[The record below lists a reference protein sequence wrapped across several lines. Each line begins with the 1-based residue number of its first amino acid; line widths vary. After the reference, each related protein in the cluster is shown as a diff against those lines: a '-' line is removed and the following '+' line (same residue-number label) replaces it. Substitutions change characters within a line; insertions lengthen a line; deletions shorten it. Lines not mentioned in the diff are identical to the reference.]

1 MTKKDKISLAA
12 ILLMAVFSFSGFL
25 KLFNAEIMSFASV
38 TLIIGIACYFITRE
52 PEEKDAMSLKAIPGF
67 LKDWKTVILILSPI
81 IADMICNVVAGAFVP
96 EFTEHLS
103 ERTDFLSFDKIIILL
118 AELFIAAW
126 GEEIA
131 WRGFFQNKLSK
142 KLPLIPSLLITAILF
157 SLCHFSGGSIVVV
170 LYDLLFIVIN
180 AVLYGLVYSR
190 TNNILVSTMSHF
202 LSNLFSILIF
212 TFI

>member
-1 MTKKDKISLAA
+1 M
-12 ILLMAVFSFSGFL
+12 
-25 KLFNAEIMSFASV
+25 NALY
-38 TLIIGIACYFITRE
+38 T
-52 PEEKDAMSLKAIPGF
+52 
-67 LKDWKTVILILSPI
+67 
-81 IADMICNVVAGAFVP
+81 AD
-96 EFTEHLS
+96 
-103 ERTDFLSFDKIIILL
+103 TDFLSFDKIIILL

-142 KLPLIPSLLITAILF
+142 KLLLIPSLLITAIFF
-157 SLCHFSGGSIVVV
+157 SLCHFFGGSIIVV

-190 TNNILVSTMSHF
+190 TNNIIVSTISHF